1 MQIWSGEPLRLL
13 RFLGSDLCIAVVV
26 IGTGD
31 AFLALRLAGQIEG
44 RFQPFPLSNYR
55 GDAETACL
63 LSGFKSVPALSE
75 TSALELR
82 ELRSLIESR
91 SNSQERQK
99 KNGDSR
105 LSVSFRRLHELA
117 RPVEHTSFR

>member
-1 MQIWSGEPLRLL
+1 MQIWSGEPLWLL

-44 RFQPFPLSNYR
+44 RFQPFPLPNCR

-105 LSVSFRRLHELA
+105 LSVSFRRLQELA